1 MITEYDFSLAYSS
14 NSWKRIGDV
23 HPVDLYYG
31 KDDKGRNAIEFCGR
45 FSINRKIHSSVAIEI
60 AHYKNQDGGKSIVF
74 SLLDNKLLRPFCDFL
89 NTMVEATSRY
99 SLSNQDAYNSICE
112 VYFVMQKM
120 FRTNTNILS
129 DAEIKGLI
137 GELLF
142 LRDFLFAKVG
152 ESKSIGAWCG
162 AEKTR
167 KDFSLDHEW
176 YEVKTIDYG
185 KETVHISSIEQ
196 LDSPIEGSLV
206 IFQVERMA
214 EEYNGI
220 TLNKL
225 VTDIIHRIPSIR
237 DQDIFS
243 SKLQDVHYSYSPQ
256 YDNHVYELR
265 AIDEYKVSADFPRI
279 TRNCISSAIAK
290 ASFDL
295 TIAEIIQYKK
305 QLKP

>member
-1 MITEYDFSLAYSS
+1 MITEYDFSLAYGS
-14 NSWKRIGDV
+14 NSWKRVGDA

-31 KDDKGRNAIEFCGR
+31 KDEKGRNAIEFCGN
-45 FSINRKIHSSVAIEI
+45 FNMNRKIHSSIVIEI
-60 AHYKNQDGGKSIVF
+60 THYKNPDGGKSIVF
-74 SLLDNKLLRPFCDFL
+74 SLLDNKLLHPFCDFL
-89 NTMVEATSRY
+89 NSMIEATSQY
-99 SLSNQDAYNSICE
+99 SLSNQDAYNSVCE

-120 FRTNTNILS
+120 FRTNSNILS

-142 LRDFLFAKVG
+142 IRDFLFAKVG
-152 ESKSIGAWCG
+152 ESKSIGAWSG

-167 KDFSLDHEW
+167 KDFALDHEW

-185 KETVHISSIEQ
+185 KDTVHISSIEQ

-214 EEYNGI
+214 EEYDGI

-225 VTDIIHRIPSIR
+225 VSDIAHRIPSVS
-237 DQDIFS
+237 DQDIFY
-243 SKLQDVHYSYSPQ
+243 SKLQDAHYSYNPK

-265 AIDEYKVSADFPRI
+265 AIDEYLVSADFPRI
-279 TRNCISSAIAK
+279 TRSSISTAIAK

-295 TIAEIIQYKK
+295 TISEILQYKK
-305 QLKP
+305 